1 MNDPLSRII
10 ATELQARP
18 EQVDSAIRLLDE
30 GNTVP
35 FIARYRKEVTGG
47 LDDTQLRQLETRL
60 GYLRELEDRRQTILK
75 SIDEQGK
82 LTEQLAG
89 AINATLS
96 KTELE
101 DLYLPYKPKR
111 RTRGQIA
118 IEAGLEPLADTL
130 WQDPQ
135 QQPEQLAERYVDA
148 DKGVADVKAALD
160 GARYILM
167 ERFAEDAAL
176 LAKVRDYLWKN
187 AHLVSKVVEGKEEEG
202 AKFRDYFD
210 HHEPISQ
217 VPSHRAL
224 AMFRGRNEG
233 VLQLA
238 LNADPQFEEAPRESQ
253 AELIIINH
261 LNLRLNNAPADAWRK
276 AVVNWTWRIKVLL
289 HLETELMGT
298 VRERAED
305 EAINVF
311 ARNMHDLLM
320 AAPAGMRATMGLDP
334 GLRTGVKVAVVDAT
348 GKLVATDTVYPHTG
362 QAAKAAAIVAALCI
376 KHNVELVAIGNG
388 TASRETERFYLDL
401 QKQFGDV
408 RAQKVIVSEAGASVY
423 SASELAAQEF
433 PDLDVSLRGAVS
445 IARRLQDPLA
455 ELVKIDPK
463 SIGVGQYQHDVSQS
477 QLAKKLD
484 SVVEDC
490 VNAVGV
496 DLNTAS
502 VPLLT
507 RVAGLT
513 RIMAQNIVNW
523 RDENGRFSN
532 REQLLKVSRLGPK
545 AFEQCAGFLRINHG
559 DNPLDASTVHPEAY
573 PVVQRI
579 LAATEQALQDLMG
592 NASAVRSLKAVDFT
606 DDKFGVPTVTD
617 ILKELEKPGRDPRPE
632 FKTATFAEGVETLND
647 LQPGMILEGSV
658 TNVTNFGAFVDIGV
672 HQDGLVHISSL
683 ADKFVED
690 PHTVVKAGDIVKVKV
705 MEVDLQRKRIAL
717 SMRLDEQPGEGSP
730 RRGGNAPAQTR
741 DNANRS
747 AGGNK
752 AKPRNAAPAGNSAMG
767 DALAA
772 AFGKKR

>member
-1 MNDPLSRII
+1 
-10 ATELQARP
+10 
-18 EQVDSAIRLLDE
+18 
-30 GNTVP
+30 
-35 FIARYRKEVTGG
+35 
-47 LDDTQLRQLETRL
+47 
-60 GYLRELEDRRQTILK
+60 
-75 SIDEQGK
+75 
-82 LTEQLAG
+82 
-89 AINATLS
+89 
-96 KTELE
+96 
-101 DLYLPYKPKR
+101 
-111 RTRGQIA
+111 
-118 IEAGLEPLADTL
+118 
-130 WQDPQ
+130 
-135 QQPEQLAERYVDA
+135 
-148 DKGVADVKAALD
+148 
-160 GARYILM
+160 M
-167 ERFAEDAAL
+167 ERFAEDATL

-187 AHLVSKVVEGKEEEG
+187 AHLTSRMVDGKEVEG

-238 LNADPQFEEAPRESQ
+238 LNADPQFDEPPRESY
-253 AELIIINH
+253 AEQLIIDH
-261 LNLRLNNAPADAWRK
+261 LGLRLNNAPADVWRR
-276 AVVNWTWRIKVLL
+276 AVVNWTWRIKVML
-289 HLETELMGT
+289 HLETELMST

-334 GLRTGVKVAVVDAT
+334 GLRTGVKVAVVDNT
-348 GKLVATDTVYPHTG
+348 GKLVDIDTVYPHTG
-362 QAAKAAAIVAALCI
+362 QAAKAAQQVAALCI

-388 TASRETERFYLDL
+388 TASRETERFFLDL
-401 QKQFGDV
+401 QKQFPAV
-408 RAQKVIVSEAGASVY
+408 KAQKVIVSEAGASVY

-433 PDLDVSLRGAVS
+433 PDLDVSIRGAVS

-484 SVVEDC
+484 TVVEDC

-513 RIMAQNIVNW
+513 RMMAQNIVNW
-523 RDENGRFSN
+523 RDENGQFRN

-559 DNPLDASTVHPEAY
+559 DNPLDASTVHPETY
-573 PVVQRI
+573 PVVERI
-579 LAATEQALQDLMG
+579 LAATNLALRDLVG
-592 NASAVRSLKAVDFT
+592 DANVLRGLKVSEFT
-606 DDKFGVPTVTD
+606 DERFGVPTVTD
-617 ILKELEKPGRDPRPE
+617 IIKELEKPGHDPRPE
-632 FKTATFAEGVETLND
+632 FKTAAFAEGVETMND
-647 LQPGMILEGSV
+647 LLPGMVLEGSV

-683 ADKFVED
+683 ANKFVED

-717 SMRLDEQPGEGSP
+717 TMRLDEQPGETSS
-730 RRGGNAPAQTR
+730 RKGGAPA
-741 DNANRS
+741 S
-747 AGGNK
+747 AGNSRDAQAKRPAQNK
-752 AKPRNAAPAGNSAMG
+752 PAGRGTSPSAGNSAMG

-772 AFGKKR
+772 AFGKKS